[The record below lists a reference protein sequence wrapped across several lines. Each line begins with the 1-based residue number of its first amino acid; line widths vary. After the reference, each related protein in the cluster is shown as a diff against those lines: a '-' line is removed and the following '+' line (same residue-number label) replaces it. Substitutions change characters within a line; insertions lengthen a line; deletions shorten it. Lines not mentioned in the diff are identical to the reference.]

1 MENHF
6 QSFVDQQKAFLDL
19 LIEQSVKKAVGEIK
33 LTKQSISNDL
43 FLELANMAQANV
55 KIAKPE
61 KVVNIPVQTKADL
74 CESNFA
80 ITRDV
85 VSMLT
90 DLYLGNNVYLFG
102 LAGTGKSYT
111 AKKIAQLMGRKP
123 YLINCSQWTSPT
135 IIIGGQTIEGYREGQ
150 LIKAWKDG
158 GMLILDELPK
168 LDPNTAGLLNDALSM
183 TGNKPE
189 VCDISMFDYTEA
201 VAREAAYGKDAQ
213 FDYLTSSEALE
224 RGLID
229 EEVESQ
235 EYYRITYPTIT
246 NGLGEVI
253 RKNEG
258 FCVIATGNT
267 DMQSPSAA
275 FGGNNKQDYSL
286 IDRFAGSYY
295 KVGYDEVTEARLNY
309 KQVFDICIIMRNV
322 ISNYNI
328 DQAITLRTML
338 NFSRVYENQMLRFL
352 EVQDLGWGGVQVEG
366 EMRPIVKT
374 LKESVESFLEVLPND
389 VRAAVEATDAINK
402 ASMVTELLERK
413 DFVTEFKRMYGIDLT
428 QEPYNVM
435 LP

>member
-1 MENHF
+1 MDTEF
-6 QSFVDQQKAFLDL
+6 QSLLDQQKAL
-19 LIEQSVKKAVGEIK
+19 LEVAIQQAVQKAVEDVK
-33 LTKQSISNDL
+33 LTKKSISPEL
-43 FLELANMAQANV
+43 FLELANMAQANM

-74 CESNFA
+74 CESNFQ
-80 ITRDV
+80 ITREV

-111 AKKIAQLMGRKP
+111 AKKIAGLMGRKP

-150 LIKAWKDG
+150 LIKAWQNG

-189 VCDISMFDYTEA
+189 ICDISEFDYSEA
-201 VAREAAYGKDAQ
+201 IANESVNGKDAQ
-213 FDYLTSSEALE
+213 FDFLTAEETLAK
-224 RGLID
+224 GLID
-229 EEVESQ
+229 EIIEGQ

-246 NGLGEVI
+246 NGMGEVI

-267 DMQSPSAA
+267 DMQTPSAS

-295 KVGYDEVTEARLNY
+295 RVGYDEATEARLNY
-309 KQVFDICIIMRNV
+309 AQVFNICQTMRNV
-322 ISNYNI
+322 ISNYQI

-338 NFSRVYENQMLRFL
+338 NFSRIYENQMLRYL
-352 EVQDLGWGGVQVEG
+352 EVPDLGWGGVQVEG
-366 EMRPIVKT
+366 QMRPVVKT
-374 LKESVESFLEVLPND
+374 LRESVESFLEVLPKD
-389 VRAAVEATDAINK
+389 VRAAIETTNVLTRASQVTD
-402 ASMVTELLERK
+402 LPERR
-413 DFVTEFKRMYGIDLT
+413 DFLSEFKRMYGIDLT
-428 QEPYNVM
+428 QEPYNVY